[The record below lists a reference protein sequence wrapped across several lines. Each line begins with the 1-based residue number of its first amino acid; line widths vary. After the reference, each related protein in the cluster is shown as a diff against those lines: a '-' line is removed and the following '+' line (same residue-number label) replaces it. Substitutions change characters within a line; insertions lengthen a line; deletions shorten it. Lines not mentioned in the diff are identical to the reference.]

1 MSLDDDSSKLFQDL
15 QKAGFSR
22 AALNA
27 AWPAW
32 WSDELASSP
41 SGRAELRFALARRL
55 GLSPKPLLGERVEF
69 VWKDSARFKHLTT
82 QGAAQQDILS
92 SFGVSVGRLLLTA
105 TAGAPANLASF
116 AAIQIRNSIL
126 NSADYVDL
134 QHLIATCWALGVPV
148 VQLRVFPLTK
158 KSMHAMVVQFNGR
171 HAILLGRDASY
182 PAPVAFTLAHEM
194 GHIASKHIEGASA
207 IVDVEDPALASDR
220 DAEEIEADEFALT
233 LLTGSS
239 DPLITTQFESY
250 NAPTLA
256 DAVLKAGPRYRVE
269 PGTLALCLAYRQK
282 NWAVAMSALQFVYS
296 SRKPVWREVN
306 EVARRYIDW
315 DALDADGAGY
325 LRNLLNLED
334 D

>member
-1 MSLDDDSSKLFQDL
+1 MDDDSSKLFKEL
-15 QKAGFSR
+15 RKAGFSR
-22 AALNA
+22 AALKA

-55 GLSPKPLLGERVEF
+55 GLAPKPLLGERVEF
-69 VWKDSARFKHLTT
+69 IWKDSARFKHLST
-82 QGAAQQDILS
+82 QDATQQDILS
-92 SFGVSVGRLLLTA
+92 SFGVSVGRLLLSA
-105 TAGAPANLASF
+105 TAGATANLADLSSD
-116 AAIQIRNSIL
+116 QIRNSIL
-126 NSADYVDL
+126 KSAEYVDL

-148 VQLRVFPLTK
+148 VQLRVFPLGR

-194 GHIASKHIEGASA
+194 GHIAAKHIKGATA

-220 DAEEIEADEFALT
+220 DEEEREADEFALA

-239 DPLITTQFESY
+239 DPVITTQFDSY

-256 DAVLKAGPRYRVE
+256 DAVLKAGPRYRIE

-282 NWAVAMSALQFVYS
+282 NWAVAMSSLSFVYS
-296 SRKPVWREVN
+296 SPKPVSREVN
-306 EVARRYIDW
+306 EVARRSIDW
-315 DALDADGAGY
+315 ESLGTDSADY
-325 LRNLLNLED
+325 LRGVLNIED